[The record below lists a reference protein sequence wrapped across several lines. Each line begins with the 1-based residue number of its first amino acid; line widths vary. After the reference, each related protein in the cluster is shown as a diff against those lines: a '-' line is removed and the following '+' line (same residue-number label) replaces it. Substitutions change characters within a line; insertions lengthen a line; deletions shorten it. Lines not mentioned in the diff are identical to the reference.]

1 MPAKKYYTACSL
13 NCPDIC
19 AFVVQVEGGRIV
31 RLEGDRNHPYTLGRC
46 CPKGYAHVLRMYSP
60 DRILYPQRRQ
70 ADGTFKR
77 IAWNDA
83 LDEIAVDIDDAR
95 RKFGAQSVGIYCGS
109 GNDGLAPKYASRF
122 ANTLGCRMIPG
133 IVEICFEGAYEGARF
148 NVGPFPPHEL
158 SDWANS
164 RCIVVWGT
172 NKFESSIH
180 SKRVIKE
187 ATDHGARLIVIDPR
201 KTPLAKIADIY
212 TTIRP
217 GTDGA
222 LALGIANEIIKRDLY
237 DHEFVDRY
245 VVGFEEYKR
254 RVAEYDKRTVSE
266 ITWVDAN
273 TIEAIAH
280 TFAVHGPGLLM
291 TAPAG
296 MNHYTNGT
304 WAARAVHSLL
314 AICGYLG
321 VSGGGFQYLSSD
333 RGPFQSSSITL
344 ADMLPSSVRPVVESG
359 THIPEYVLS
368 HEESPLKVF
377 IIQAASPITQWP
389 NTKKTRAALERIP
402 LKVCIDIEMTDT
414 ARLCDIVLPATTLF
428 EHHNLMHSE
437 LHRIV
442 QYAPKI
448 VEPPGEARHELEIWK
463 GIAEKLGLGKFFR
476 LTELDAIK
484 LALGGH
490 DCEGITLDELK
501 RHPGGMRTRS
511 PAIPFADRHFLTPS
525 GKVELY
531 SKTLANLGYDPLP
544 YHQEPAE
551 SPVSTPEIFRNY
563 PLIMISGRLRNR
575 LHSQYTTVE
584 VGAEAKAYSECTTCQ
599 KCVKDCKDEAISL
612 QSPSIEMIRRVSSEN
627 PETRA
632 KMREKLS
639 ESVKGLAITGSEIV
653 IAIPNSITGL
663 QVPIWDPVKCIGCRE
678 CNLDICPFKVVTEP
692 IRMPSMLQTPTH
704 RTFLRMNPV
713 AAERLGLSD
722 GDSVRVESIRGAI
735 EGIQL
740 ELTEDIDS
748 RVVWASDGW
757 WERDG
762 NINLLT
768 DDKHT
773 AFGHTPGFNSVLV
786 RVSRVEHG
794 ARQL

>member
-1 MPAKKYYTACSL
+1 M
-13 NCPDIC
+13 
-19 AFVVQVEGGRIV
+19 VHVEAGRVV
-31 RLEGDRNHPYTLGRC
+31 RLEGDNNHPYTQGRC
-46 CPKGYAHVLRMYSP
+46 CPKGYAHVLRLYSQ
-60 DRILYPQRRQ
+60 DRLLYPQRRQ
-70 ADGTFKR
+70 TDGTFTR
-77 IAWNDA
+77 ISWDEA
-83 LDEIAVDIDDAR
+83 LFEIASHIDGAR
-95 RKFGAQSVGIYCGS
+95 KEFGAQSVGVYSGS
-109 GNDGLAPKYASRF
+109 GNDGLAPKYAARF
-122 ANTLGCRMIPG
+122 ANVLGCRMIPG
-133 IVEICFEGAYEGARF
+133 IAEICFEGAYEGARF

-164 RCIVVWGT
+164 RCIIVWGT

-187 ATDHGARLIVIDPR
+187 AVDRGAKLIVIDPR
-201 KTPLAKIADIY
+201 KIPYAKIADIY

-217 GTDGA
+217 GTDAA
-222 LALGIANEIIKRDLY
+222 LALGIANEIVKRELY
-237 DHEFVDRY
+237 NRDFVDRY

-266 ITWVDAN
+266 ITWVDPN

-280 TFAVHGPGLLM
+280 TFATHGPSLIM

-296 MNHYTNGT
+296 LNHYTNGT

-321 VSGGGFQYLSSD
+321 VSGGGFQYISSD
-333 RGPFQSSSITL
+333 CGPFQSSSITL
-344 ADMLPSSVRPVVESG
+344 ADMLPSSVKPVVESG
-359 THIPEYVLS
+359 TRIPEYVLS

-377 IIQAASPITQWP
+377 IIQAASLMTQWP
-389 NTKKTRAALERIP
+389 NTRKTKAALERVP
-402 LKVCIDIEMTDT
+402 FKVCIDIEMTDT
-414 ARLCDIVLPATTLF
+414 ARMCDIVLPATTLF

-448 VEPPGEARHELEIWK
+448 VEPQGEARNELEIWK
-463 GIAEKLGLGKFFR
+463 GIAENLGLGKFFR

-484 LALGGH
+484 LALQSH

-501 RHPGGMRTRS
+501 RHPGGTRTKS
-511 PAIPFADRHFLTPS
+511 AALPFADRRFLTPS

-531 SKTLANLGYDPLP
+531 SKTLADAGFDPLP
-544 YHQEPAE
+544 YHEEPAE
-551 SPVSTPEIFRNY
+551 SPVSTPEVFKNY

-584 VGAEAKAYSECTTCQ
+584 VGAEAKTYSECTTCQ
-599 KCVKDCKDEAISL
+599 KCVKDCKDEAISMR
-612 QSPSIEMIRRVSSEN
+612 SPSVEMIHRISSEN
-627 PETRA
+627 PETHA

-639 ESVKGLAITGSEIV
+639 ETVKGLAVSGSERV
-653 IAIPNSITGL
+653 IAIPDSMTGL
-663 QVPIWDPVKCIGCRE
+663 QVPIWDPDKCIGCRE

-692 IRMPSMLQTPTH
+692 IRMPVMAETQT
-704 RTFLRMNPV
+704 RRMFLMMNPV
-713 AAERLGLSD
+713 TARGLHLSD
-722 GDSVRVESIRGAI
+722 GDLVRIESVRGSLDRVR
-735 EGIQL
+735 L
-740 ELTEDIDS
+740 EVTEDIDP

-757 WERDG
+757 WDRDG

-773 AFGHTPGFNSVLV
+773 AFGYTPGFNSVLV
-786 RVSRVEHG
+786 RVSSSGYR
-794 ARQL
+794 A